1 MYLFSK
7 ENIWSNPHASSIHPV
22 IQTSTIILW
31 SELFPKKRREKIQG
45 EILQSIFE
53 YRIQWCFHIQSI
65 HSTRTTVFPHA
76 IQQLQ
81 VSTVNSMYRINS
93 STRNTTTTRL
103 IPCHPMQI
111 ITRHL
116 PATAPM
122 HPSIL
127 SGSIHAAPYN
137 SSQDTP
143 KTTCPWTIQGYK
155 SSPGHSP
162 KTTHSRN
169 TGQDSLLRQLVPGQ
183 HRAGLSKIIHPKTY
197 QQDIWCFRTIG
208 PRTGIVTQLVPRHI
222 NKIYGVPR
230 QQDNQSQ
237 DRNHYVQ
244 NSTRIHFKRVK
255 YCISMQY

>member
-1 MYLFSK
+1 MSTEYSGV
-7 ENIWSNPHASSIHPV
+7 STYNPS
-22 IQTSTIILW
+22 
-31 SELFPKKRREKIQG
+31 
-45 EILQSIFE
+45 ILQE
-53 YRIQWCFHIQSI
+53 LQCFHTQS
-65 HSTRTTVFPHA
+65 SNSN
-76 IQQLQ
+76 

-103 IPCHPMQI
+103 IPCHLVQI

-116 PATAPM
+116 PATAPV

-127 SGSIHAAPYN
+127 SDSIHTAPYN

-143 KTTCPWTIQGYK
+143 KTTCPRTIQGYK

-162 KTTHSRN
+162 KTTRSRN
-169 TGQDSLLRQLVPGQ
+169 TGQDSLLRQLFPGQ
-183 HRAGLSKIIHPKTY
+183 HRAGLSKIIRPKTH

-222 NKIYGVPR
+222 NKIYGVQI

-237 DRNHYVQ
+237 DKNHYIRKGSSIVYPCNTKVSVFQ
-244 NSTRIHFKRVK
+244 FT
-255 YCISMQY
+255 Y